1 MKNNIVKL
9 FILGSIITSFLFV
22 LFFGFN
28 VNAEET
34 PTPQEETTQE
44 VVEPTQ
50 EEAKEEEEKINAI
63 VDFLSKLNKDELMN
77 IITTLKNWLIAIGVV
92 GTISLLTAIVGL
104 IAALAKLKNEKI
116 RNSQLTE
123 QEQNKRI
130 EDNNKTQD
138 VIVKEVDSVKLL
150 LLDFMNG
157 LSDKD
162 KEQVSSNIANVK
174 ARLLELNKDNNE
186 E

>member
-1 MKNNIVKL
+1 MKNKLLKL
-9 FILGSIITSFLFV
+9 FVLGSVIISFLFV

-34 PTPQEETTQE
+34 PESTETPTQE
-44 VVEPTQ
+44 VVEQ
-50 EEAKEEEEKINAI
+50 VDEEDKKINEVVEFI
-63 VDFLSKLNKDELMN
+63 QTLNKDELLGMLD
-77 IITTLKNWLIAIGVV
+77 TVKNWFIAVGITGGV
-92 GTISLLTAIVGL
+92 TLLAAIIGL
-104 IAALAKLKNEKI
+104 IAAIVKLKNEKI

-123 QEQNKRI
+123 DEKQKRI

-138 VIVKEVDSVKLL
+138 TIVKECENIKLL

-157 LSDKD
+157 LEDKD
-162 KEQVSSNIANVK
+162 KEQVVSNISNVK
-174 ARLLELNKDNNE
+174 ARLLELEKNNSE